1 MVRDS
6 RLIGCKED
14 FFYAFKIRD
23 INVSDK
29 LRKKVLK
36 NKGQIRDIPM

>member
-6 RLIGCKED
+6 RLIGGKKD
-14 FFYAFKIRD
+14 FYAFKIRD

-36 NKGQIRDIPM
+36 NKGQLRDIPM